1 MKELKKLKEEMFLL
15 LSSPK
20 IGTGGKLEGNWRKTG
35 GKQIVLKISRRNET
49 KMEERRRMY

>member
-1 MKELKKLKEEMFLL
+1 MKKLKEEMFLL

-35 GKQIVLKISRRNET
+35 GKQIVLKIYKTNET
-49 KMEERRRMY
+49 KMEERRKMY

>member
-1 MKELKKLKEEMFLL
+1 MKELKILKEEMFLL